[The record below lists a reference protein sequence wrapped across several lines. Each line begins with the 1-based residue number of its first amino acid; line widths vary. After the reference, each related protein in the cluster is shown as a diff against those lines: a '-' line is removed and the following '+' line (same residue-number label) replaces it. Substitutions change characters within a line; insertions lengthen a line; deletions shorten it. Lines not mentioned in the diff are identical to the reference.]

1 LSYKKH
7 GIEGAKEPRVKGR
20 GRARAQRPSAVRPNR
35 AAGSPI
41 ADDADHRT
49 QRVTE
54 ADVRG
59 GRIRIPRGPTKGL
72 FPTERTD
79 VELEMRG
86 ERFSARWDPRYVP
99 SQERSGV
106 LGIGR
111 ERLARLVAT
120 EEIMRVSAA
129 GGVLR
134 LD

>member
-1 LSYKKH
+1 
-7 GIEGAKEPRVKGR
+7 
-20 GRARAQRPSAVRPNR
+20 
-35 AAGSPI
+35 
-41 ADDADHRT
+41 
-49 QRVTE
+49 VTE

-79 VELEMRG
+79 VELELRG
-86 ERFSARWDPRYVP
+86 ERFSARWDPRYGP

-111 ERLARLVAT
+111 ERLARLVGT
-120 EEIMRVSAA
+120 EEILRVSVA